1 MKWIKIIAVCII
13 WVLFTSPVSGQKLKV
28 KLENQVSGWVNLNVG
43 DTLKLLS
50 GGRFIPVIT
59 LSDTLDETRKLDA
72 EVSINTYGN
81 VFFNKLKYDDSGGDL
96 KPYRLWIRYSGTRF
110 ELRAGLQK
118 INFGSASVL
127 RPLMWFDKIDT
138 RDPLQIT
145 DGVYGLLGRYYFRN
159 NANVWLWGLYGNRK
173 ARGWDVVPGKKTTP
187 EFGGRFQTLVHRG
200 EAALSYHHRK
210 ADFSGFYP
218 PSIPYTNPYFD
229 EDKIAI
235 DCKWDLG
242 AGLWIEY
249 VCKHNNPENP
259 VLPEWQ
265 TFLNAGIDY
274 TFPVGNGINLASE
287 FFRMN
292 NKSTLWGRGNDQIFS
307 VITCNYPFGLLNT
320 LMAMA
325 YYDWN
330 SRQWYRFVNLQRK
343 YDYWSFYLLAFW
355 NPDKVSLY
363 NAGSGRNMFAG
374 KGIQLM
380 AVVNF

>member
-1 MKWIKIIAVCII
+1 MKLFYRITVCVCLIIFC
-13 WVLFTSPVSGQKLKV
+13 TSVSGQKV
-28 KLENQVSGWVNLNVG
+28 MFKLENQVSGWINLNFG
-43 DTLKLLS
+43 DTLRSLS
-50 GGRFIPVIT
+50 GGRFIPVVTI
-59 LSDTLDETRKLDA
+59 SDSLDETRKLDA
-72 EVSINTYGN
+72 ELSINTYGN
-81 VFFNKLKYDDSGGDL
+81 VFLSRLKYDDSDGDL
-96 KPYRLWIRYSGTRF
+96 KPYRLWIRYSGARF

-127 RPLMWFDKIDT
+127 RPMMWFDKIDT

-145 DGVYGLLGRYYFRN
+145 DGVVGLLGRYYFRN
-159 NANVWLWGLYGNRK
+159 NANIWLWGLFGNKK
-173 ARGWDVVPGKKTTP
+173 ARGWDLVPGKKTAP
-187 EFGGRFQTLVHRG
+187 EFGGRFQTLVPKG
-200 EAALSYHHRK
+200 EAALSYHHRM

-218 PSIPYTNPYFD
+218 PPVPASNPYFA
-229 EDKIAI
+229 EDKVGI

-242 AGLWIEY
+242 VGFWIEY

-265 TFLNAGIDY
+265 TYLNAGIDY
-274 TFPVGNGINLASE
+274 TLPIGNGINVASE

-292 NKSTLWGRGNDQIFS
+292 SKTTLSGKGTDQIFS

-320 LMAMA
+320 FLAMA

-330 SRQWYRFVNLQRK
+330 NRQWYRFVNVQRK
-343 YDYWSFYLLAFW
+343 YDYWSFYLMAFW